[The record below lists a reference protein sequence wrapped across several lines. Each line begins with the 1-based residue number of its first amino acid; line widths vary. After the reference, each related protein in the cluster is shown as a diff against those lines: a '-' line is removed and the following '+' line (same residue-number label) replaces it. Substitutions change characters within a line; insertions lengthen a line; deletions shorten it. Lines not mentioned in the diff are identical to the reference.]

1 MVAKIVELAL
11 HERVFVL
18 TLGVVLLVGGLYAF
32 HVLDVVAYPDPSP
45 PMVEVI
51 TQYPGWSAEEI
62 ERQITIP
69 LETVL
74 NGVPGLTDLRSISIF
89 GLSDIKVY
97 FDFKTDYYFDRQ
109 EVLNRLQLVN
119 LPANV
124 QPQLSPWSA
133 IAEVYRYEL
142 VGPPEL
148 SLSDLKAIQDWQL
161 QRQFKQVR
169 GVIDVTAYGGTT
181 KEYHVDVDPRSL
193 LQYNVTLAQVLNALS
208 NSNANVG
215 GNYLTIGPQSF
226 NVRGVGLIRDLN
238 DIEDVVVAEK
248 AGTPI
253 YIRNV
258 AKVSIGKRVRLGK
271 VGIDEQDD
279 VLEGVVLLQRGAKAI
294 PTLERIRKR
303 IADLNQGRLP
313 PGVQIKAFYDR
324 TDLIQ
329 ITIRTVLE
337 ILAGGMVLV
346 FVILFIF
353 LGHMRAA
360 LIVALTV
367 PLALLFT
374 FSMMV
379 IVGESANL
387 ISLGAIDFGIIVDA
401 ALIMVEAIFLQLCRH
416 SAQLRPPQM
425 TIVRAARHVG
435 RPIFFSTLIILVAF
449 VPLFTMTGVPG
460 KIFAP
465 MSVTYG
471 FALLGALLIAVTL
484 SPVLCLLLLNQPLR
498 EDDTRF
504 VAWLKGVY
512 LRTLRLAMVN
522 RWLTVSLAVG
532 LFAVALAALPLIGGE
547 FMPALEE
554 GNLWVRATMPVD
566 ISFDEASRI
575 TTEIRGIF
583 RANPSVQSVASQLGR
598 PDDGTDPTSFF
609 NAEFFV
615 NLKPR
620 EAWPPGL
627 EKEGIIHQIEDKLK
641 VFPGITFN
649 FSQAIQDN
657 VEEAM
662 SGVKGEN
669 SIKLFGRDLAQ
680 LESVALQIE
689 KVMKPVPGV
698 RDLGVFRLLGQPNL
712 LIEVDRNACARY
724 GVLVADVNAVV
735 QAAIGGQAV
744 TQVLEG
750 ERRFDLVV
758 RFLPQY
764 RQDVEVIGEIQVS
777 TPDGARIPLKQLAKI
792 STQTGAFII
801 YRENNERYIPIKF
814 SVRNRDLDGTVRE
827 VLAAIAQKVPLPAG
841 LRFDVAGQYDQLQDE
856 QRRLAVIVPVTL
868 LAILFLLYLTF
879 DSFKDAFLVM
889 ATVPFAFVGAI
900 FSLVL
905 TGTHFSISAAVGII
919 SLLGV
924 AILGGVLLIS
934 RIDEL
939 QREGIPVEQAIMS
952 AAESQMRPILMA
964 TLAAALGL
972 LPAAVSTGIGSQAQQ
987 PLARVVVGG
996 MITAA
1001 VLILVVLP
1009 VLYSMF
1015 GPGLRLGQ
1023 GAGSPPEEPPLKP
1036 EAGEHVV

>member
-11 HERVFVL
+11 SERVFVM

-51 TQYPGWSAEEI
+51 TQNPGWSAEEI

-69 LETVL
+69 LETAL
-74 NGVPGLTDLRSISIF
+74 NGMPGLTDIRSLSIF

-119 LPANV
+119 LPVGV

-133 IAEVYRYEL
+133 IAEIYRYEL

-169 GVIDVTAYGGTT
+169 GVIDVTAEGGTT

-193 LQYNVTLAQVLNALS
+193 HQYNVTLGQVLNALS

-226 NVRGVGLIRDLN
+226 NVRGVGLIRDLD
-238 DIEDVVVAEK
+238 DIADVVVAEK

-253 YIRNV
+253 YVKNV
-258 AKVSIGKRVRLGK
+258 AQVSIGKRVRLGK
-271 VGIDEQDD
+271 VGIDDRDD
-279 VLEGVVLLQRGAKAI
+279 VLEGIVLLQRGAKAI
-294 PTLERIRKR
+294 PTLERVREKV
-303 IADLNQGRLP
+303 ADLNHGRLP

-329 ITIRTVLE
+329 VTIRTVLE
-337 ILAGGMVLV
+337 ILAGGMILV
-346 FVILFIF
+346 FLILFIF

-379 IVGESANL
+379 VVGESANL

-401 ALIMVEAIFLQLCRH
+401 ALIMVEAIFLQLSRH
-416 SAQLRPPQM
+416 TAHLRPPQM

-435 RPIFFSTLIILVAF
+435 RPIFFSTIIILVAF

-471 FALLGALLIAVTL
+471 FALLGALLLAVTL
-484 SPVLCLLLLNQPLR
+484 SPVLCLLLLKPPLR
-498 EDDTRF
+498 EEDTRF
-504 VAWLKGVY
+504 VAWLKRAY
-512 LRTLRLAMVN
+512 LRTLRLAMAH
-522 RWLTVSLAVG
+522 RWLTISLAVG

-566 ISFDEASRI
+566 ISFNEAARI
-575 TTEIRGIF
+575 ATEIRGIF
-583 RANPSVQSVASQLGR
+583 RAHPSVQSVASQLGR

-615 NLKPR
+615 NLKPHGD
-620 EAWPPGL
+620 WPPGL
-627 EKEGIIHQIEDKLK
+627 DKEGIIHQIEEKLK
-641 VFPGITFN
+641 AFPGITFN

-680 LESVALQIE
+680 LESTALQIE
-689 KVMKPVPGV
+689 KAMKPVPGV

-764 RQDVEVIGEIQVS
+764 RQDVEAIGEIQVS
-777 TPDGARIPLKQLAKI
+777 TPDGPRIPLKQLAKI

-814 SVRNRDLDGTVRE
+814 SVRNRDLEGTVRE
-827 VLAAIAQKVPLPAG
+827 VLASIEEKTPLPAG
-841 LRFDVAGQYDQLQDE
+841 LRFEVAGQYDQLQDE
-856 QRRLAVIVPVTL
+856 QRRLSVIVPVTL

-939 QREGIPVEQAIMS
+939 QREGVAADQAIMR

-964 TLAAALGL
+964 TLGAAIGL

-1015 GPGLRLGQ
+1015 GPGTRPGPET
-1023 GAGSPPEEPPLKP
+1023 GAPPDEPPFEP
-1036 EAGEHVV
+1036 GGTGHVV